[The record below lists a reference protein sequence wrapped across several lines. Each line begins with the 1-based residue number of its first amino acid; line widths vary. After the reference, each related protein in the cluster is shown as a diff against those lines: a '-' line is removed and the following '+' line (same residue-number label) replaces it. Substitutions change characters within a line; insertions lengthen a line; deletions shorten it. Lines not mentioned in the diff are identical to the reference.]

1 MGSTSIVIGS
11 AVGEL
16 ITVEGWTVFVLDL
29 CIVCGE
35 KRNEF
40 AIHNHNFDFEI
51 TCSIRNSLHMLGRQD
66 KLFEFAICNM
76 RGGGKLDMVTDVS
89 KNRGL
94 VDEEYVS
101 QKSHVLVGRQD

>member
-51 TCSIRNSLHMLGRQD
+51 TGS
-66 KLFEFAICNM
+66 
-76 RGGGKLDMVTDVS
+76 
-89 KNRGL
+89 
-94 VDEEYVS
+94 VDCLAAHEGMHLPGQVA
-101 QKSHVLVGRQD
+101 